1 MFKKITKIKEIKH
14 LYARLKEAKLNARH
28 QQAMKDHEESKIN
41 VEKFHN
47 YRLKKEE
54 QLVSQVLGELVT
66 LFDIDLMNEKVNGLR
81 GTETDLKV
89 TVRKQKQA
97 QELAYGEWQK
107 GIEILITAQKAV
119 DKFEYI
125 ADLERDKEN
134 IKIQYRDDLELEEF
148 KPIKTLEYANI

>member
-14 LYARLKEAKLNARH
+14 LYARLKEEKLNARH